1 MDAGLADDRD
11 AMTEAGCQGS
21 GTVEVNRHIAQ
32 IAIVDADHFSLQRN
46 CALQFLFIAHFGQHA
61 HVQAM
66 RDGGELTILLIV
78 QHRKHQQTGISL
90 VVARQ
95 VDLIR
100 IDSKVLTQNRLRR
113 DLADHRQKIEAAL
126 EILLIA
132 KH

>member
-1 MDAGLADDRD
+1 MNDYVLCG
-11 AMTEAGCQGS
+11 GS
-21 GTVEVNRHIAQ
+21 TVDLTCEYLKERNIEW
-32 IAIVDADHFSLQRN
+32 IGFHFSIDDKEFVDDMGVNLSS
-46 CALQFLFIAHFGQHA
+46 ADFY
-61 HVQAM
+61 QAM